1 MDKGIQMGHFKEC
14 FTVKVKIKM
23 IMMDW
28 AFVSF
33 QNVYIE
39 LEHMKIVYN
48 VTLFSRITCVRLESI
63 GYYDEIVNNDEV
75 TF

>member
-1 MDKGIQMGHFKEC
+1 
-14 FTVKVKIKM
+14 M

-33 QNVYIE
+33 QNVYVE

-48 VTLFSRITCVRLESI
+48 VTLFSTITCVRLESI